1 MGFVFSWLQLT
12 VMCYLA
18 SAVLSPYSLF
28 GSAILPWWSWGILIT
43 LNYFHNDVHFKR
55 RSGGLTFAISNLVFF
70 LAFGVGGLGYLQQSL
85 SGRFWPNSFM
95 NIVVSFVVVVSLS
108 YSFYNPPTEKLR
120 TQLWE
125 IGILVS
131 SYGAFLASHYLNIP
145 YAFVV
150 PLVVIAVGLFRQAF
164 SPREESMGV
173 IRSSRGSNRFSIGII
188 LLLLMFATT
197 VLSLIGLA
205 SNRSLGQAL
214 NSFFTRIITFYNQF
228 GRETLNKPTKFTPF
242 MRDNAELMASTSS
255 YGTTAPLWFMI
266 LLWIILGFTIIL
278 LIIYG
283 VIRLIEF
290 IQFLKLTKLDPG
302 TRKASEGLDLVTT
315 LRKFVENIPFWV
327 AIIVRKA
334 KHAAYLL
341 AFQIGISPKE
351 IKGLYSYFLW
361 WCGFIG
367 IKRKSNQT
375 LREYQEMLR
384 QAIPEL
390 NSELVAGIERLT
402 ISYERYSY
410 GGDPVPLSVEEVKEV
425 YKTLAKYRRIF
436 KPAIPITF
444 SNKADPYKGS
454 F

>member
-1 MGFVFSWLQLT
+1 MNSVFSWLQLT
-12 VMCYLA
+12 VICYLA

-28 GSAILPWWSWGILIT
+28 GSAILPWWSWSILIA
-43 LNYFHNDVHFKR
+43 LNYVHNDVHLKR
-55 RSGGLTFAISNLVFF
+55 RSGGLTFAISNFVFF

-95 NIVVSFVVVVSLS
+95 NIVVSFVLVVSLS

-125 IGILVS
+125 IGIIVS

-145 YAFVV
+145 YAFLV

-173 IRSSRGSNRFSIGII
+173 IRSSQGSNRFSIGLI

-197 VLSLIGLA
+197 ILSLIGLA
-205 SNRSLGQAL
+205 SNRRLGQAL
-214 NSFFTRIITFYNQF
+214 NSFFTSIITFYNQF

-242 MRDNAELMASTSS
+242 MRDNAEFMAATSS

-266 LLWIILGFTIIL
+266 VLWIILGFTLIL

-283 VIRLIEF
+283 ILRLIEF
-290 IQFLKLTKLDPG
+290 IQFIKTSKLDLE
-302 TRKASEGLDLVTT
+302 TRKANERLELVTT
-315 LRKFVENIPFWV
+315 LRKFLGKIPFWM
-327 AIIVRKA
+327 ALIVSKA
-334 KHAAYLL
+334 RHVVLL
-341 AFQIGISPKE
+341 IAFQIGISPKE
-351 IKGLYSYFLW
+351 IKGLYSYFIW
-361 WCGFIG
+361 WGGFTG
-367 IKRKSNQT
+367 IRRKSNQT
-375 LREYQEMLR
+375 LREYQERLK

-402 ISYERYSY
+402 VSYERYSY
-410 GGDPVPLSVEEVKEV
+410 GGDPAPLSVEEIKGMYE
-425 YKTLAKYRRIF
+425 TLAKYRQDIQTTNTKHTPSQGR
-436 KPAIPITF
+436 
-444 SNKADPYKGS
+444 S